1 MRQGRF
7 PRVRAQATQD
17 TLASFAQRI
26 DSGRDRL
33 VARIPADALE
43 EIERTPPTGWIPI
56 EVEQH
61 VPTAIVAE
69 LGKDGAYGFF
79 RAHLH
84 KQLEGSTLLKS
95 TVAATVRLFGLTPA
109 SLARAAPVGWEV
121 AFRDFCRVRATQRGS
136 DSAVIML
143 EDVAEQVFASP
154 AYVDAFRGLFAGFTD
169 FCGVTGDAEA
179 TPDEG
184 ARTIEIVLRWVADK
198 TAAL

>member
-17 TLASFAQRI
+17 TIASFSERI
-26 DSGRDRL
+26 DDGRERL
-33 VARIPADALE
+33 VAHIPADVLA
-43 EIERTPPTGWIPI
+43 EIERTPSTGWIPI
-56 EVEQH
+56 EVERH
-61 VPTAIVAE
+61 VPSAVVAE
-69 LGKDGAYGFF
+69 LGQDGAYIFF
-79 RAHLH
+79 RQHLRE
-84 KQLEGSTLLKS
+84 QLEGSPLLKS

-136 DSAVIML
+136 DSAVITL
-143 EDVAEQVFASP
+143 EDVVEQVFASP

-179 TPDEG
+179 TSNENT
-184 ARTIEIVLRWVADK
+184 RTIEIVLRWAAGQSVAG
-198 TAAL
+198 